1 MNLIVKPNYLLN
13 NKIAKIF
20 IITLLFSLSTA
31 QLFAQTPAT
40 RVPAGSTTPQP
51 IPLRQVSGVVKDST
65 DQTVIGASV
74 TLTSIAD
81 TIRTVTNEDGIFI
94 FKNVKSWI
102 FKVQVTSIGYVSKV
116 VSGKYNDATPR
127 LTLDP
132 IILKND
138 EKILN
143 EVIVNG
149 TPSIV
154 YKTDTVEFRASDYV
168 VRQGATVDELLQKME
183 GVEVGNDG
191 SVTVNGTAVAKARL
205 NGKDIYG
212 GDVATAIQNLPAE
225 IVDKIQ
231 MVDDYGNT
239 AARTGIKDGDPT
251 KVLNITTRQ
260 DKSVG
265 NMARL
270 NGGAGTIDQLEGS
283 ANLTRIN
290 KNQTITVNATFQQT
304 PNGIAG
310 GNASIGRLGG
320 AANRGGR
327 SGGGFGGG
335 GGGNSTG
342 GTNLRAA
349 PAFTYRDKFGKKVDF
364 LANYNFN
371 YVDNNTNTISNSQTF
386 SRLGG
391 TNSQTTISNRDALNQ
406 TLNKTHTIG
415 FEIEYAIDSANYI
428 QFSPN
433 LSFVNTSGNS
443 SSTNFQTGLINQ
455 NQINRNSNS
464 NTRPNIGGTIAYQ
477 HVFKTPNRTFS
488 AEATVGQQQND
499 NGAEQYNNVFDK
511 DLNRTT
517 TFNRFIEVNNL
528 QNNFRGSLTY
538 SEPLGKLSRLEFN
551 SNIEKRGYDNSRLTS
566 DIDNSGELILL
577 DTLSNIFEYKFT
589 QYRNSVNY
597 RYGSNTS
604 LFNFSLGLTAL
615 NTSLTGTKS
624 SLGNTSDQKYFKLVP
639 IARLQVR
646 LSSTHRISL
655 NYNGRA
661 SEPQF
666 SQFQPVRDVSNPQN
680 TIVGNPNLRVA
691 FTHSLNSQ
699 YSNYIANS
707 RINYEL
713 RLNSSFTENQVVS
726 NVLVIRDT
734 SPGAAFSIRNETQY
748 VNLNGNRNNNADYSI
763 SKQLADR
770 KYSLNFSG
778 NVISSNNVSMS
789 NNEVNNAKTL
799 GFKNSFGPRMT
810 PKPWFDVNPYVSF
823 DYNKTDY
830 SLAPQLN
837 VNQKIWALSL
847 DGNIYFAKI
856 YQFGYA
862 LSKNYVSGIS
872 NNVTNNPFI
881 INTMLQVR
889 VFKNK
894 GSLQLRA
901 YDLLNQ
907 NNFINRTQ
915 NDLGF
920 TETLTN
926 PNSRYVMLNLSVNLQ
941 KWTGAVGNNNRPI
954 IRRGDGSF
962 MN

>member
-1 MNLIVKPNYLLN
+1 MKKSIQKQNYNPVLLL
-13 NKIAKIF
+13 KKF
-20 IITLLFSLSTA
+20 LLMLLMIIGAS
-31 QLFAQTPAT
+31 QIFAQNTP
-40 RVPAGSTTPQP
+40 RPASTTPQP

-74 TLTSIAD
+74 TLTSSAD
-81 TIRTVTNEDGIFI
+81 TIKTMTNEDGLFF
-94 FKNVKSWI
+94 FKNVKSWV
-102 FKVQVTSIGYVSKV
+102 FKIQVTSIGYVSKV
-116 VSGKYNDATPR
+116 VSGKYNDASPR

-149 TPSIV
+149 SPSIV

-225 IVDKIQ
+225 IVEKIQ

-270 NGGAGTIDQLEGS
+270 NGGAGTINQLEGS

-290 KNQTITVNATFQQT
+290 KNQTITVNATVQQT

-335 GGGNSTG
+335 GGGNATG
-342 GTNLRAA
+342 GTNLRTA

-386 SRLGG
+386 STLGI
-391 TNSQTTISNRDALNQ
+391 TNSNRDALNE
-406 TLNKTHTIG
+406 TLNKSHTVG
-415 FEIEYAIDSANYI
+415 FEIEYAIDSANYV
-428 QFSPN
+428 QFSPTLN
-433 LSFVNTSGNS
+433 FVNTTGLS
-443 SSTNFQTGLINQ
+443 SSTNFQQGLINQ

-464 NTRPNIGGTIAYQ
+464 NTRPNIGGTIAFQ
-477 HVFKTPNRTFS
+477 HIFKTPNRTFS

-499 NGAEQYNNVFDK
+499 NGAEQFNNVFDR

-551 SNIEKRGYDNSRLTS
+551 SNMEKRGYDNSRLTS
-566 DIDNSGELILL
+566 DIENTGEFTLL
-577 DTLSNIFEYKFT
+577 DSLSNIFEYTFT

-597 RYGSNTS
+597 KYGSNTS
-604 LFNFSLGLTAL
+604 LFNFSLGLTGI

-624 SLGNTSDQKYFKLVP
+624 SLGTTSDQQYFKLIP
-639 IARLQVR
+639 IARVQVR

-666 SQFQPVRDVSNPQN
+666 NQFQPVRDVSNPQN
-680 TIVGNPNLRVA
+680 TIVGNSNLKVA
-691 FTHSLNSQ
+691 FTHSINSQ
-699 YSNYIANS
+699 YSNYMANS

-713 RLNSSFTENQVVS
+713 RLNTSFTENQVVS
-726 NVLVIRDT
+726 NVLEIRDSGPNAT
-734 SPGAAFSIRNETQY
+734 FSIRNETQY

-778 NVISSNNVSMS
+778 NVINSNNVSMS
-789 NNEVNNAKTL
+789 NNQINTAKTW

-823 DYNKTDY
+823 DYSKTDY
-830 SLAPQLN
+830 SLARSN
-837 VNQKIWALSL
+837 DVTQKIWALSL

-881 INTMLQVR
+881 INTSLQVR

-915 NDLGF
+915 NGLGF

-926 PNSRYVMLNLSVNLQ
+926 PNSRYVMLNLSMNLQ

>member
-1 MNLIVKPNYLLN
+1 MNLIIKPNYLLN

-20 IITLLFSLSTA
+20 IISFIFSLSVA
-31 QLFAQTPAT
+31 QIFAQTPAT
-40 RVPAGSTTPQP
+40 RPPAGNTPQP

-74 TLTSIAD
+74 TLTSSAD
-81 TIRTVTNEDGIFI
+81 TIRTVTNEDGLFF
-94 FKNVKSWI
+94 FKNVKSWV
-102 FKVQVTSIGYVSKV
+102 FKIQVSSIGYKSKV
-116 VSGKYNDATPR
+116 ISGKYNDATPR

-138 EKILN
+138 EKVLN
-143 EVIVNG
+143 EVVVNG

-154 YKTDTVEFRASDYV
+154 YKTDTVEYRASDYV

-191 SVTVNGTAVAKARL
+191 SVTVNGTAVARARL

-212 GDVATAIQNLPAE
+212 GDVATTIQNLPAE

-239 AARTGIKDGDPT
+239 AARTGVKDGDPT
-251 KVLNITTRQ
+251 KVLNITTRT

-290 KNQTITVNATFQQT
+290 KNQTITVNATAQQT

-335 GGGNSTG
+335 GGGNATG

-349 PAFTYRDKFGKKVDF
+349 PAFTYRDKFGKKIDF

-386 SRLGG
+386 STLGI
-391 TNSQTTISNRDALNQ
+391 TNSNRDALNES
-406 TLNKTHTIG
+406 LNKTHTIG
-415 FEIEYAIDSANYI
+415 FEVEYAIDSAN
-428 QFSPN
+428 FLDFEPN
-433 LSFVNTSGNS
+433 ISFVNTSGIS
-443 SSTNFQTGLINQ
+443 SSTNIQQGLINQ
-455 NQINRNSNS
+455 NQVNRNINS
-464 NTRPNIGGTIAYQ
+464 NTRPNIGGTIAFQ
-477 HVFKTPNRTFS
+477 HIFKTPNRTFS
-488 AEATVGQQQND
+488 AEVTVGQQQND
-499 NGAEQYNNVFDK
+499 SGAEQFNNVFDR

-517 TFNRFIEVNNL
+517 AFNRFIEVNNL

-551 SNIEKRGYDNSRLTS
+551 SNIEKRGYDNSRLTN
-566 DIDNSGELILL
+566 DIENNGELTLL
-577 DTLSNIFEYKFT
+577 DSLSNIFEYKFT
-589 QYRNSVNY
+589 QYRNSANY

-615 NTSLTGTKS
+615 NTSLTGAKS
-624 SLGNTSDQKYFKLVP
+624 SLGTAQDQQYFKLIP

-691 FTHSLNSQ
+691 FTHSINSQ

-707 RINYEL
+707 RLNYEL
-713 RLNSSFTENQVVS
+713 RLNTSFTENQVVS
-726 NVLVIRDT
+726 NVLEIRDSGPNAT
-734 SPGAAFSIRNETQY
+734 FSIRNETQY
-748 VNLNGNRNNNADYSI
+748 VNLNGNRNNNADYSV
-763 SKQLADR
+763 SKQLANR

-778 NVISSNNVSMS
+778 NVGNSNNVSMS
-789 NNEVNNAKTL
+789 NNQINTAKTW

-830 SLAPQLN
+830 SLARSN
-837 VNQKIWALSL
+837 DVTQKIWALSL

-856 YQFGYA
+856 FQFGYA

-881 INTMLQVR
+881 INTSLQVR

-894 GSLQLRA
+894 GSLQLRG

-915 NDLGF
+915 NGLGF

-926 PNSRYVMLNLSVNLQ
+926 PNSRYVMLNLSMNLQ
-941 KWTGAVGNNNRPI
+941 KWTGAVGGNNRPI

>member
-1 MNLIVKPNYLLN
+1 MITSAYFLLYKTTKISIATLI
-13 NKIAKIF
+13 
-20 IITLLFSLSTA
+20 FSCLVA
-31 QLFAQTPAT
+31 RVFAQTAPRPAST
-40 RVPAGSTTPQP
+40 PAQP
-51 IPLRQVSGVVKDST
+51 IPFRQVSGVVKDST
-65 DQTVIGASV
+65 DQTIIGASV
-74 TLTSIAD
+74 TLTSSAD
-81 TIRTVTNEDGIFI
+81 TIKTSTNEDGIFI
-94 FKNVKSWI
+94 FKNVKSWV
-102 FKVQVTSIGYVSKV
+102 FKIQVTSIGHVSKV

-132 IILKND
+132 ILLKND
-138 EKILN
+138 EKLLN
-143 EVIVNG
+143 EVIVSG
-149 TPSIV
+149 APSIV
-154 YKTDTVEFRASDYV
+154 YKTDTVEYRASDYV
-168 VRQGATVDELLQKME
+168 VRKGATVDELLQKME

-191 SVTVNGTAVAKARL
+191 SVSVNGTAVAKARL

-231 MVDDYGNT
+231 VVDDYGNT
-239 AARTGIKDGDPT
+239 AARTGIKEGDPT

-270 NGGAGTIDQLEGS
+270 NGGVGTLNQFEGS

-290 KNQTITVNATFQQT
+290 KNQTITVNTTAQQT

-310 GNASIGRLGG
+310 GTASIGRLGG

-327 SGGGFGGG
+327 SGTGFGGG
-335 GGGNSTG
+335 GGGSATG
-342 GTNLRAA
+342 GTNLKTA
-349 PAFTYRDKFGKKVDF
+349 PAFTYRDKFGKKLDF

-371 YVDNNTNTISNSQTF
+371 YVDNNTQTISSSQNIST
-386 SRLGG
+386 LGL
-391 TNSQTTISNRDALNQ
+391 TNSKRNALNES
-406 TLNKTHTIG
+406 LNKTHTLG
-415 FEIEYAIDSANYI
+415 FEIEYSIDSANYI

-433 LSFVNTSGNS
+433 LSFVNTTGFS
-443 SSTNFQTGLINQ
+443 SSSNFQKGLINQ
-455 NQINRNSNS
+455 DQINSNNNSNS
-464 NTRPNIGGTIAYQ
+464 RPNISGTIAYQ
-477 HVFKTPNRTFS
+477 HIFKKANRSFS

-499 NGAEQYNNVFDK
+499 SGAEQNNLFNYRNESQVFLGDSI
-511 DLNRTT
+511 L
-517 TFNRFIEVNNL
+517 NRFIATNNL
-528 QNNFRGSLTY
+528 QNNFRSSLTY

-551 SNIEKRGYDNSRLTS
+551 ANLENRGYDNSRLTS
-566 DIDNSGELILL
+566 DVLANGNLKLL
-577 DTLSNIFEYKFT
+577 DTFSNVFNYKFI

-597 RYGSNTS
+597 KYGSNTS
-604 LFNFSLGLTAL
+604 LFNFSLGLTGV
-615 NTSLTGTKS
+615 NTSLVGTR
-624 SLGNTSDQKYFKLVP
+624 TSVGSTTDQQYFKIIP

-661 SEPQF
+661 TEPQF
-666 SQFQPVRDVSNPQN
+666 NQIQPVKDVTNPQN
-680 TIVGNPNLRVA
+680 AIVGNPDLKVA
-691 FTHSLNSQ
+691 FTHSLNGQ

-713 RLNSSFTENQVVS
+713 RVVSSFTEDQVVN
-726 NVLVIRDT
+726 NVVEIRD
-734 SPGAAFSIRNETQY
+734 PKAFGSFKNETRY
-748 VNLNGNRNNNADYSI
+748 VNLNGNNSNNADYSV
-763 SKQLADR
+763 SKQLNNR
-770 KYSLNFSG
+770 KYNLSLSG
-778 NVISSNNVSMS
+778 NIQNSNRVSMS
-789 NNEVNNAKTL
+789 NNQINNAKTW
-799 GFKNSFGPRMT
+799 GFKQSVGPRMT
-810 PKPWFDVNPYVSF
+810 PKPWLDINPYVSY
-823 DYNKTDY
+823 DYNTTDY
-830 SLAPQLN
+830 SLARSRN
-837 VNQKIWALSL
+837 VTQKIWALSL
-847 DGNIYFAKI
+847 DGNIYFAKK

-862 LSKNYVSGIS
+862 LSKNYVSGIG

-881 INTMLQVR
+881 INTSLQMR

-894 GSLQLRA
+894 GSIQLRA

-926 PNSRYVMLNLSVNLQ
+926 PNSRYVLLNISMNLQ

>member
-1 MNLIVKPNYLLN
+1 MNLIVKPNHPLYS
-13 NKIAKIF
+13 KIAKIF
-20 IITLLFSLSTA
+20 IITFILSLSLI
-31 QLFAQTPAT
+31 QLFAQTTPT
-40 RVPAGSTTPQP
+40 RVPPGNTTPQP

-74 TLTSIAD
+74 TLTSSAD
-81 TIRTVTNEDGIFI
+81 TIKTITNEDGIFI
-94 FKNVKSWI
+94 FKNVKSWV
-102 FKVQVTSIGYVSKV
+102 FKIQVTSIGYASKV
-116 VSGKYNDATPR
+116 ISGKYNDATAR

-138 EKILN
+138 AQILN
-143 EVIVNG
+143 EVVVSG

-154 YKTDTVEFRASDYV
+154 YKTDTVEYRASDYV
-168 VRQGATVDELLQKME
+168 VRKGATVDELLQKME

-212 GDVATAIQNLPAE
+212 GEVATAIQNLPAE

-231 MVDDYGNT
+231 IVDDYGNT
-239 AARTGIKDGDPT
+239 AARTGVKDGDPT
-251 KVLNITTRQ
+251 KVLNITTKQ

-290 KNQTITVNATFQQT
+290 KNQTITINTTFQKT

-327 SGGGFGGG
+327 SGSGFGGG
-335 GGGNSTG
+335 GGGNATG
-342 GTNLRAA
+342 GTNIRTA
-349 PAFTYRDKFGKKVDF
+349 PAFTYRDKFGSKIEF

-371 YVDNNTNTISNSQTF
+371 YVNNNTQTLSNSQTF
-386 SRLGG
+386 STLGI
-391 TNSQTTISNRDALNQ
+391 TNSNRDALNES
-406 TLNKTHTIG
+406 LNKTHTIG
-415 FEIEYAIDSANYI
+415 FEIEYAIDSANFV

-433 LSFVNTSGNS
+433 LNFANTSGNS
-443 SSTNFQTGLINQ
+443 SSSSFQKGLINQ
-455 NQINRNSNS
+455 DQLNRNN
-464 NTRPNIGGTIAYQ
+464 NNTTRPNIGGTIAYQ
-477 HVFKTPNRTFS
+477 HIFKTPNRTFS
-488 AEATVGQQQND
+488 AETTIGQQQND
-499 NGAEQYNNVFDK
+499 SGAEQFNNIIDRDQSQNIRK
-511 DLNRTT
+511 NS
-517 TFNRFIEVNNL
+517 TFNRFIETNNL

-538 SEPLGKLSRLEFN
+538 TEPLGKLSRLEFN
-551 SNIEKRGYDNSRLTS
+551 ANVEKRGYDNSRLTS
-566 DIDNSGELILL
+566 DIQNNGEFKLL
-577 DTLSNIFEYKFT
+577 DTLSNIFEYQFT

-597 RYGSNTS
+597 KYGNNTT
-604 LFNFSLGLTAL
+604 LFNFSLGLTGV
-615 NTSLTGTKS
+615 NTSLAGTKS
-624 SLGNTSDQKYFKLVP
+624 SLGTTQDQQYFKLIP

-661 SEPQF
+661 NEPQF
-666 SQFQPVRDVSNPQN
+666 NQIQPVRDVSNPQN
-680 TIVGNPNLRVA
+680 TIVGNSDLKVA
-691 FTHSLNSQ
+691 FIHSISSQ

-713 RLNSSFTENQVVS
+713 RLNTSFTEKQVVN
-726 NVLVIRDT
+726 NVIEIRDT
-734 SPGAAFSIRNETQY
+734 NPNAAFSIRNETRY

-763 SKQLADR
+763 SKQLANR
-770 KYSLNFSG
+770 KYNLNFSG
-778 NVISSNNVSMS
+778 NVVNSNNVSMS
-789 NNEVNNAKTL
+789 NNQVNTAKTW

-810 PKPWFDVNPYVSF
+810 PKPWLDLNPFLSF

-830 SLAPQLN
+830 SLARSN
-837 VNQKIWALSL
+837 DVKQKIWALSL
-847 DGNIYFAKI
+847 DGNFYFAKK

-862 LSKNYVSGIS
+862 LSKNYVSGIG
-872 NNVTNNPFI
+872 NNITNNPFI
-881 INTMLQVR
+881 INTMLQMR
-889 VFKNK
+889 VLKNK

-901 YDLLNQ
+901 FDLLNQ

-915 NDLGF
+915 NGLGF

-926 PNSRYVMLNLSVNLQ
+926 PNSRYVMLNLSMNLQ
-941 KWTGAVGNNNRPI
+941 KWTGVVGNNNRPI

>member
-1 MNLIVKPNYLLN
+1 MKKSIQKQNYVPIFLLKKWLLMLLLIIGASQV
-13 NKIAKIF
+13 
-20 IITLLFSLSTA
+20 
-31 QLFAQTPAT
+31 FAQNTPRPTGGNTPA
-40 RVPAGSTTPQP
+40 P

-65 DQTVIGASV
+65 DQTVIGATV
-74 TLTSIAD
+74 TLTSSAD
-81 TIRTVTNEDGIFI
+81 TIKTLTNEDGIFI

-116 VSGKYNDATPR
+116 VSGKYNDATAR

-138 EKILN
+138 EKVLN

-168 VRQGATVDELLQKME
+168 VRQGATVDELIQKME
-183 GVEVGNDG
+183 GFEVGNDG
-191 SVTVNGTAVAKARL
+191 SVSVNGTAIAKARL

-212 GDVATAIQNLPAE
+212 GDVASAIQNLPAE
-225 IVDKIQ
+225 IVEKIQ
-231 MVDDYGNT
+231 VVDDYGNT
-239 AARTGIKDGDPT
+239 AARTGVKEGDPT
-251 KVLNITTRQ
+251 KVLNITTRTE
-260 DKSVG
+260 KSVG

-270 NGGAGTIDQLEGS
+270 NAGGGTMDQLEGS

-290 KNQTITVNATFQQT
+290 KNQTITVNSTLQQT

-310 GNASIGRLGG
+310 GNASVGRLGG
-320 AANRGGR
+320 ASNRGGR

-335 GGGNSTG
+335 GGGNATG
-342 GTNLRAA
+342 GTNLRTA
-349 PAFTYRDKFGKKVDF
+349 PAFTYRDKFGTKLDF
-364 LANYNFN
+364 LANYTFN

-386 SRLGG
+386 STLGI
-391 TNSQTTISNRDALNQ
+391 TNSNRDALNE
-406 TLNKTHTIG
+406 TLNKSHTIG
-415 FEIEYAIDSANYI
+415 FEIEYALDSANYI
-428 QFSPN
+428 QFSPTLN
-433 LSFVNTSGNS
+433 FVNTTGLS
-443 SSTNFQTGLINQ
+443 SSTNFQQGLINQ
-455 NQINRNSNS
+455 DQINRNSNS

-477 HVFKTPNRTFS
+477 HIFKTQNRTFS

-499 NGAEQYNNVFDK
+499 SGTEQFNNVFDRN
-511 DLNRTT
+511 LNRTT
-517 TFNRFIEVNNL
+517 AFNRFIEVNNL

-538 SEPLGKLSRLEFN
+538 TEPLGKLSRLEFN

-566 DIDNSGELILL
+566 DIENTGEFTLL
-577 DTLSNIFEYKFT
+577 DSLSNIFEYKFT
-589 QYRNSVNY
+589 QYRNSINY
-597 RYGSNTS
+597 RYGTNNS
-604 LFNFSLGLTAL
+604 LFNFSLGLTGI

-624 SLGNTSDQKYFKLVP
+624 SLGNTSDQQYFKLIP

-666 SQFQPVRDVSNPQN
+666 NQFQPVRDVSNPQN

-691 FTHSLNSQ
+691 FAHSINSQ

-713 RLNSSFTENQVVS
+713 SLNTSFTENQVVS
-726 NVLVIRDT
+726 NVLEIRD
-734 SPGAAFSIRNETQY
+734 SGPNASFSIRNETQY

-763 SKQLADR
+763 SKQLANR

-778 NVISSNNVSMS
+778 NVVNSNNVSMS
-789 NNEVNNAKTL
+789 NNQVNTAKTW

-810 PKPWFDVNPYVSF
+810 PKPWFDVNPYASF

-830 SLAPQLN
+830 SLARSN
-837 VNQKIWALSL
+837 DVTQKIWALSL

-856 YQFGYA
+856 YQFGFA

-872 NNVTNNPFI
+872 NNVTTNPFI

-915 NDLGF
+915 NGLGF

-926 PNSRYVMLNLSVNLQ
+926 PNSRYVMLNLSMNLQ
-941 KWTGAVGNNNRPI
+941 KWTGAIGNNNRTL

>member
-1 MNLIVKPNYLLN
+1 MNLIIKPNYLLN

-20 IITLLFSLSTA
+20 IISFIFSLSVA
-31 QLFAQTPAT
+31 QIFAQTPAT
-40 RVPAGSTTPQP
+40 RPPAGNTPQP

-74 TLTSIAD
+74 TLTSSAD
-81 TIRTVTNEDGIFI
+81 TIRTVTNEDGLFF
-94 FKNVKSWI
+94 FKNVKSWV
-102 FKVQVTSIGYVSKV
+102 FKIQVSSIGYKSKV
-116 VSGKYNDATPR
+116 ISGKYNDATPR

-138 EKILN
+138 EKVLN
-143 EVIVNG
+143 EVVVNG

-154 YKTDTVEFRASDYV
+154 YKTDTVEYRASDYV

-191 SVTVNGTAVAKARL
+191 SVTVNGTAVARARL

-212 GDVATAIQNLPAE
+212 GDVATTIQNLPAE

-239 AARTGIKDGDPT
+239 AARTGVKDGDPT
-251 KVLNITTRQ
+251 KVLNITTRT

-290 KNQTITVNATFQQT
+290 KNQTITVNATAQQT

-335 GGGNSTG
+335 GGGNATG

-386 SRLGG
+386 STLGI
-391 TNSQTTISNRDALNQ
+391 TNSNRDALNES
-406 TLNKTHTIG
+406 LNKTHTIG
-415 FEIEYAIDSANYI
+415 FEVEYAIDSAN
-428 QFSPN
+428 FLDFEPN
-433 LSFVNTSGNS
+433 ISFVNTSGIS
-443 SSTNFQTGLINQ
+443 SSTNFQQGLINQ
-455 NQINRNSNS
+455 DQINRNINS

-477 HVFKTPNRTFS
+477 HIFKTPNRTFS
-488 AEATVGQQQND
+488 AEVTVGQQQND
-499 NGAEQYNNVFDK
+499 SGAEQFNNVFDR

-551 SNIEKRGYDNSRLTS
+551 SNIEKRGYDNSRLTN
-566 DIDNSGELILL
+566 DIENNGELTLL
-577 DTLSNIFEYKFT
+577 DSLSNIFEYKFT

-624 SLGNTSDQKYFKLVP
+624 SLGNTSDQEYFKLIP

-691 FTHSLNSQ
+691 FTHSINSQ

-713 RLNSSFTENQVVS
+713 RLNTSFTENQVVS
-726 NVLVIRDT
+726 NVLEIRDSGPNAT
-734 SPGAAFSIRNETQY
+734 FSIRNETQY
-748 VNLNGNRNNNADYSI
+748 VNLNGNRNNNADYSV
-763 SKQLADR
+763 SKQLANR

-778 NVISSNNVSMS
+778 NVGNSNNVSMS
-789 NNEVNNAKTL
+789 NNQINTAKTW
-799 GFKNSFGPRMT
+799 GYKNSFGPRMT

-830 SLAPQLN
+830 SLARSN
-837 VNQKIWALSL
+837 DVTQKIWALSL

-856 YQFGYA
+856 FQFGYA

-881 INTMLQVR
+881 INTSLQVR

-894 GSLQLRA
+894 GSLQLRG

-915 NDLGF
+915 NGLGF

-926 PNSRYVMLNLSVNLQ
+926 PNSRYVMLNLSMNLQ
-941 KWTGAVGNNNRPI
+941 KWTGAVGGNNRPI